1 MAKIVVYEA
10 AAASGAD
17 AAVDDLRTVAD
28 STGEWRCLC
37 ICIPLVVDFVCCGVL
52 WIERKLDRQGAR
64 GFGSIGDTS

>member
-28 STGEWRCLC
+28 STGEWRFLC
-37 ICIPLVVDFVCCGVL
+37 RYTIG
-52 WIERKLDRQGAR
+52 G
-64 GFGSIGDTS
+64 GFSMPWCVMD

>member
-28 STGEWRCLC
+28 STGEWRCL
-37 ICIPLVVDFVCCGVL
+37 VVDFLCCGVL
-52 WIERKLDRQGAR
+52 WIERKLDRQERAR
-64 GFGSIGDTS
+64 V